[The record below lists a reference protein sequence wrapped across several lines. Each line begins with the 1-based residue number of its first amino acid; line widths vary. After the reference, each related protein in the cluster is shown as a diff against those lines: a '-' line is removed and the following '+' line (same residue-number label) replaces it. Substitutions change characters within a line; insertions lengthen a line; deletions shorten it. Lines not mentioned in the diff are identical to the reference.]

1 MRFRLIQDHRDV
13 WPVRVMCDA
22 LSVSASGYHAWR
34 SRPESPRKIAN
45 RKLLADIRRVHADHR
60 GRYGAP
66 RIHAE
71 LRAEGQSVSR
81 KRVER
86 VMRRHGIRAHTPR
99 RYRVCTTDINHSLPV
114 AENLLDQNFG
124 ANRPNQVWLAD
135 ITYIPTGEGWL
146 YLAVILDLF
155 TRKVVGWAMRDH
167 MRAELTIAALTM
179 AIQRRR
185 PGAGLIHHSDRGSQY
200 AAGDYRDI
208 LQAVAIVQS
217 MSRKGNCWDNA
228 PMESFFGTLKTEL
241 VHHGEY
247 PNRDAARRDLFAYIE
262 GYYNRLRRHSAIG
275 YITPEQAEA
284 KSA

>member
-1 MRFRLIQDHRDV
+1 MRFRLIEDCRAV
-13 WPVRVMCDA
+13 WPVRIMCDA
-22 LSVSASGYHAWR
+22 LSVSPSGFYAWR
-34 SRPESPRKIAN
+34 SRPESPRNIAN
-45 RKLLADIRRVHADHR
+45 RALLVDIRRVHAQHR
-60 GRYGAP
+60 ERYGAP

-71 LRAEGQSVSR
+71 LRAEGHAISR
-81 KRVER
+81 KRVAR
-86 VMRRHGIRAHTPR
+86 IMRQHGIQARAPR
-99 RYRVCTTDINHSLPV
+99 RYRVCTTDSKHSLPV

-124 ANRPNQVWLAD
+124 PNRPDQVWLAD

-167 MRAELTIAALTM
+167 MRTELTIAALTM

-208 LQAVAIVQS
+208 LQAAAIVRS

-241 VHHGEY
+241 VHHSEY
-247 PNRDAARRDLFAYIE
+247 PNRDAARRDLFAYVE
-262 GYYNRLRRHSAIG
+262 GYYNRQRRHSAIG

-284 KSA
+284 KAA

>member
-1 MRFRLIQDHRDV
+1 MRFRQIEDHREV

-22 LSVSASGYHAWR
+22 LSVSPSGYYAWR
-34 SRPESPRKIAN
+34 SRPESPCKIAN
-45 RKLLADIRRVHADHR
+45 RELLGDIQRIHSHHR

-66 RIHAE
+66 RVHAE
-71 LRAEGQSVSR
+71 LRAEGKAVSR
-81 KRVER
+81 KRIER
-86 VMRRHGIRAHTPR
+86 VMRHHGIRARAPR
-99 RYRVCTTDINHSLPV
+99 RYRVCTTDSKHSLPV
-114 AENLLDQNFG
+114 APNLLAQNFV
-124 ANRPNQVWLAD
+124 ADRPNQVWLAD
-135 ITYIPTGEGWL
+135 ITYIATGEGWL

-208 LQAVAIVQS
+208 LEAASITQS

-241 VHHGEY
+241 VHQREY
-247 PNRDAARRDLFAYIE
+247 LDRDAARRDLFAYIE
-262 GYYNRLRRHSAIG
+262 GYYNRQRIHSAIG
-275 YITPEQAEA
+275 YITPDQAEA
-284 KSA
+284 ISA

>member
-1 MRFRLIQDHRDV
+1 MRFRLIEDHWEV

-22 LSVSASGYHAWR
+22 LSVSPSGFYAWR
-34 SRPESPRKIAN
+34 SRPQSPRKIAN
-45 RKLLADIRRVHADHR
+45 RELLADIRRVHAQHR
-60 GRYGAP
+60 ERYGAP

-71 LRAEGQSVSR
+71 LRAEGRAVSR
-81 KRVER
+81 KRIAR
-86 VMRRHGIRAHTPR
+86 VMRQHGIRARAPR
-99 RYRVCTTDINHSLPV
+99 RFRVCTTDSQHSLPV
-114 AENLLDQNFG
+114 AENLLDRNFV
-124 ANRPNQVWLAD
+124 ADRSDQVWLAD

-167 MRAELTIAALTM
+167 LRAELTIAALTM

-185 PGAGLIHHSDRGSQY
+185 PTPGLIHHSDRGSQY
-200 AAGDYRDI
+200 AASDYGKI
-208 LQAVAIVQS
+208 LQAAAIVPS
-217 MSRKGNCWDNA
+217 MSRKANCWDNA

-241 VHHGEY
+241 VHHSQY

-262 GYYNRLRRHSAIG
+262 GYYNRQRRHSAIG
-275 YITPEQAEA
+275 YITPERAEA